1 MLFATPIVLAAMF
14 AAQPPAAP
22 AAEPVK
28 PAPAQ
33 PSSTPSASSTPA
45 RAASGKSVVI
55 PEDQKKLGT
64 AYHTVSIANQKQI
77 TFTSKAHNAEFSGHS
92 AGVLGY
98 AIAGPADNPAD
109 LKGGAWLLPLR
120 SLDTGNKT
128 KNRNL
133 RQPEWLD
140 EKTSPDIVFTLKAV
154 KDITPHK
161 AGGTGKSFK
170 VTLVGDLT
178 MRGVTK
184 EVTIPETIL
193 GFVPGSDR
201 TAKVAKGDLLA
212 IRCKYKVKLT
222 DFGVTNDYVLKD
234 KSVADEIEIDQS
246 LSLATVPPE
255 EQPAQPAAPTPAKEG
270 EEKGEPKDAEKK

>member
-1 MLFATPIVLAAMF
+1 
-14 AAQPPAAP
+14 
-22 AAEPVK
+22 
-28 PAPAQ
+28 
-33 PSSTPSASSTPA
+33 
-45 RAASGKSVVI
+45 
-55 PEDQKKLGT
+55 
-64 AYHTVSIANQKQI
+64 
-77 TFTSKAHNAEFSGHS
+77 
-92 AGVLGY
+92 
-98 AIAGPADNPAD
+98 
-109 LKGGAWLLPLR
+109 
-120 SLDTGNKT
+120 
-128 KNRNL
+128 
-133 RQPEWLD
+133 
-140 EKTSPDIVFTLKAV
+140 LKAV
-154 KDITPHK
+154 KDIAPHK

-184 EVTIPETIL
+184 EISIPDTIL

-255 EQPAQPAAPTPAKEG
+255 EQPAQPAPAKED
-270 EEKGEPKDAEKK
+270 ETKDAETK